1 MKLKE
6 IVEITGE
13 LELLTGLHIGAGN
26 DNIEIGGMDNPV
38 VRDPLTNEP
47 YIPGSSIKGKMRML
61 LELYLGLIHD
71 KGKVLDYETVAE
83 VKDEELKENGINLL
97 KLFGISASEVTK
109 REREIKELGLSITRL
124 SFYDLKLTEESK
136 KELQEKVGTHMTEEK
151 AEVGINRI
159 TGTAEKG
166 ALRHTERVPAGAKF
180 KFRLIVKL
188 FEGDDE
194 EKMLEMVKKA
204 LKLLELD
211 SLGGSGSR
219 GYGKVQFVLPLKLK
233 YHLANKEEFWESL
246 G

>member
-1 MKLKE
+1 MRLKE

-71 KGKVLDYETVAE
+71 EGQALDYKTVETKAKDESQKEEGFNLLRLFGVSGSEGEE
-83 VKDEELKENGINLL
+83 VKK
-97 KLFGISASEVTK
+97 
-109 REREIKELGLSITRL
+109 LGLGTTRL
-124 SFYDLKLTEESK
+124 SFYDLKLTKESR
-136 KELQEKVGTHMTEEK
+136 KELKEKVGALMTEEK
-151 AEVGINRI
+151 TEVRVNRI
-159 TGTAEKG
+159 TGTGEHP
-166 ALRHTERVPAGAKF
+166 RHTERVPAGAKF
-180 KFRLIVKL
+180 NFRLIVKL

-194 EKMLEMVKKA
+194 EKMLEMVKKG

-219 GYGKVQFVLPLKLK
+219 GYGKVRFKLPLKVK
-233 YHLANKEEFWESL
+233 YHMANKEKSWDSL

>member
-1 MKLKE
+1 MIKGLKLKE
-6 IVEITGE
+6 ILEIEGE
-13 LELLTGLHIGAGN
+13 LKLITGLHIGAGN

-61 LELYLGLIHD
+61 LELYLGLIHNE
-71 KGKVLDYETVAE
+71 GQPLNYETVANINDNALKEEGLNLLRLFGISGSENKEE
-83 VKDEELKENGINLL
+83 VKSLSLGITRLNFYDLRLTPESREELKE
-97 KLFGISASEVTK
+97 
-109 REREIKELGLSITRL
+109 
-124 SFYDLKLTEESK
+124 
-136 KELQEKVGTHMTEEK
+136 KVGALMTEEK
-151 AEVGINRI
+151 TEVRVNRI
-159 TGTAEKG
+159 TGTGEHP
-166 ALRHTERVPAGAKF
+166 RHTERVPAGAKF
-180 KFRLIVKL
+180 NFRLIVKL

-194 EKMLEMVKKA
+194 KKMLEMVKKG

>member
-61 LELYLGLIHD
+61 LELYLGLIHSE
-71 KGKVLDYETVAE
+71 GQALDYKTVANVNDQALKE
-83 VKDEELKENGINLL
+83 EGFNLLRLFGISGSENEEGIKSLSLGITRLNFYDLRLTDDSREELKE
-97 KLFGISASEVTK
+97 
-109 REREIKELGLSITRL
+109 R
-124 SFYDLKLTEESK
+124 
-136 KELQEKVGTHMTEEK
+136 VGALMTEEK
-151 AEVGINRI
+151 TEVRVNRI
-159 TGTAEKG
+159 TGTGEHP
-166 ALRHTERVPAGAKF
+166 RHTERVPAGAKF
-180 KFRLIVKL
+180 NFRLIVKL

-194 EKMLEMVKKA
+194 EKMLEMVKRG

-219 GYGKVQFVLPLKLK
+219 GYGKIQFKNLKKHYRLS
-233 YHLANKEEFWESL
+233 NREPEEFSL
-246 G
+246 D

>member
-1 MKLKE
+1 MRLKE

-26 DNIEIGGMDNPV
+26 DNIEIGGMDNSV

-61 LELYLGLIHD
+61 LELYLGLIHKD
-71 KGKVLDYETVAE
+71 GEPLNYETVANINDNALKEEGLNLLRLFGISGSENKEE
-83 VKDEELKENGINLL
+83 VKSLSLGITRLNFYDLRLTPESREELKE
-97 KLFGISASEVTK
+97 
-109 REREIKELGLSITRL
+109 
-124 SFYDLKLTEESK
+124 
-136 KELQEKVGTHMTEEK
+136 KVGALMTEEK
-151 AEVGINRI
+151 TEVRVNRI
-159 TGTAEKG
+159 TGTGEHP
-166 ALRHTERVPAGAKF
+166 RHTERVPAGAKF

-188 FEGDDE
+188 FEGDNE
-194 EKMLEMVKKA
+194 KKMLEMVKRGI
-204 LKLLELD
+204 KLLELD